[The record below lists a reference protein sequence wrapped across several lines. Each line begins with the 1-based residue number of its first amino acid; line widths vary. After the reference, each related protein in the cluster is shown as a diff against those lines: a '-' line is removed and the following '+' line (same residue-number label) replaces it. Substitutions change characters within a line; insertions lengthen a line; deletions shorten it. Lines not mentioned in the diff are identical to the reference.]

1 MATGETASGDVFVVQ
16 DMLEGNREGT
26 RQLVFTSNLKA
37 LQTEI
42 RFRFVGGK
50 KKKRVFDHA

>member
-1 MATGETASGDVFVVQ
+1 VFVVQ

-37 LQTEI
+37 VQTEI